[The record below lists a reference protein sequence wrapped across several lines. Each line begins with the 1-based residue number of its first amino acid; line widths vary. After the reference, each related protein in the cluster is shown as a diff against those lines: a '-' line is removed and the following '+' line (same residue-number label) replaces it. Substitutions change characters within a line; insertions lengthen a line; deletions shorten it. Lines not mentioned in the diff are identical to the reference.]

1 MRYKHYPNRDRSN
14 LSKPFPTL
22 GPKELDPKP
31 KLDPVMG
38 EPDTRLKG
46 FKPASFWK

>member
-1 MRYKHYPNRDRSN
+1 MGYKYYPHRSRRN
-14 LSKPFPTL
+14 VTETL
-22 GPKELDPKP
+22 PPLGTKDLNPKKVLDPIMK
-31 KLDPVMG
+31 